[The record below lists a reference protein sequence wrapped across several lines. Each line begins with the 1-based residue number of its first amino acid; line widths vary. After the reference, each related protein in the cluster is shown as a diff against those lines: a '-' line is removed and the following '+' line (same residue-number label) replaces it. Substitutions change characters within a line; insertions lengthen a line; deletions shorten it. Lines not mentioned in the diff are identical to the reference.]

1 MPVTKEQ
8 IKMAT
13 EVIVE
18 MTNVVKKLNSI
29 PEGVL
34 YASVMKYM
42 SLDIFNEIIS
52 IMIKSGFVESKNNV
66 LIWVENSSKSLN

>member
-13 EVIVE
+13 ELVIE
-18 MTNVVKKLNSI
+18 MTNVVKKLNSV

-34 YASVMKYM
+34 YASVMKYI
-42 SLDIFNEIIS
+42 SLDVFNEIVL
-52 IMIKSGFVESKNNV
+52 IMIKSGFVERKNNV
-66 LIWVENSSKSLN
+66 LIWVGNSTKLLN

>member
-13 EVIVE
+13 EVIIE

-42 SLDIFNEIIS
+42 SLDIFNEIVS
-52 IMIKSGFVESKNNV
+52 IMIKSGFVERKNNV

>member
-1 MPVTKEQ
+1 MSITKEQ

-13 EVIVE
+13 EVIIE

-42 SLDIFNEIIS
+42 SLDIFNEIVS
-52 IMIKSGFVESKNNV
+52 IMIKSGFVERKNNV

>member
-1 MPVTKEQ
+1 MSITKEQ
-8 IKMAT
+8 IKIAT
-13 EVIVE
+13 EVIIE

-34 YASVMKYM
+34 YASVMKYI
-42 SLDIFNEIIS
+42 SLDVFNEIVS
-52 IMIKSGFVESKNNV
+52 IMIKSGFVERKNNV